1 MVEVNNI
8 NDYPLTTNRIRVEV
22 NMERFFSSYSIV
34 SYYSLNKEFKNLAYE
49 QLSDVVCLSVTG
61 IRARWDNLRYPA
73 VRFFILVEKGRV
85 MEVKNSLRIYDE
97 IRFKEDDLSD
107 YDDSLRKR
115 IIASL
120 AINSLGKVRNG
131 KMMYNDGSLLLC
143 DDRNFLVSKSR
154 KELVC
159 LKIEVNEYMNLT
171 AKTATFSNPK
181 NIGQLRKYGNCVFQ
195 VSKDIYGQWWSGLS
209 VKPIVIRNLKD
220 SDLNIEDLYIK
231 KKILPDKRNIVP
243 YWPYKP
249 EDYTHGKLFALS
261 QVVESVNDKYRGVLE
276 IDFENFDLMH
286 FDQYKPEKDMLTSLK
301 EYFDGKNISF
311 EDPFGT
317 KESGELIVEMQHE
330 FIQVVGDILR
340 FPKKRVNDDML
351 IKLVEPIG
359 EPIDKTHY
367 TQSHYRKAHNATA
380 LQHKVFDKGMANKI
394 SKAEARRILIELMV
408 KDCLI
413 NRSLPSKLGDL
424 LKDWEFIRYKINRGN
439 VIGASLSIAKDNVI
453 NIKDF
458 GFPESSE
465 SDILYDFESFVN
477 EKLHYANFEKISG
490 ARDYMAM
497 KKNGNVFLIIDT
509 DEIPMLDVSLIDD
522 GYVEIAKGANPLA
535 FFKRKGVARKYL
547 RGYVGFH
554 LWHTEGLD
562 GEPNASYSYIAGI
575 NNDSI
580 QLDKSH
586 KMDKMPRARRIFVL
600 HKEHPEQIENQIMEI
615 ADMLKFGFGRWNEL
629 MTYPFPFKFLLEYL
643 DDAAEIAFSKHW
655 SEITYK

>member
-1 MVEVNNI
+1 
-8 NDYPLTTNRIRVEV
+8 
-22 NMERFFSSYSIV
+22 MERFFSSYSII

-49 QLSDVVCLSVTG
+49 QLADVVCLSVTG
-61 IRARWDNLRYPA
+61 IRARWDDLGYPA

-85 MEVKNSLRIYDE
+85 MEVKNSLRIYDK

-249 EDYTHGKLFALS
+249 EDYIHGKLFALS

-286 FDQYKPEKDMLTSLK
+286 FDQYKPEKDMLASLK

-311 EDPFGT
+311 EDP
-317 KESGELIVEMQHE
+317 LA
-330 FIQVVGDILR
+330 LR
-340 FPKKRVNDDML
+340 NP
-351 IKLVEPIG
+351 
-359 EPIDKTHY
+359 
-367 TQSHYRKAHNATA
+367 
-380 LQHKVFDKGMANKI
+380 ANLLLRCK
-394 SKAEARRILIELMV
+394 M
-408 KDCLI
+408 
-413 NRSLPSKLGDL
+413 SLFRL
-424 LKDWEFIRYKINRGN
+424 
-439 VIGASLSIAKDNVI
+439 
-453 NIKDF
+453 
-458 GFPESSE
+458 
-465 SDILYDFESFVN
+465 
-477 EKLHYANFEKISG
+477 
-490 ARDYMAM
+490 
-497 KKNGNVFLIIDT
+497 
-509 DEIPMLDVSLIDD
+509 
-522 GYVEIAKGANPLA
+522 
-535 FFKRKGVARKYL
+535 
-547 RGYVGFH
+547 
-554 LWHTEGLD
+554 
-562 GEPNASYSYIAGI
+562 
-575 NNDSI
+575 
-580 QLDKSH
+580 
-586 KMDKMPRARRIFVL
+586 
-600 HKEHPEQIENQIMEI
+600 
-615 ADMLKFGFGRWNEL
+615 
-629 MTYPFPFKFLLEYL
+629 
-643 DDAAEIAFSKHW
+643 
-655 SEITYK
+655 SEIYFDSRRNA